1 MLLPVILLEVL
12 SMKKSVLSRLL
23 ALLVL
28 TLATWPAY
36 PQGRSATVTQ
46 PMRSVQMQYMQAGA
60 ASPDFKQLWP
70 AEAKEVDPNP
80 PVGPKPQVFV
90 GHVRD
95 ASGSLLTIT
104 MLAAREECGPNLC
117 PIRIFR
123 DGKLVKEF
131 SGCNE
136 VSEHRI
142 SADGRYLLA
151 CDAKVE
157 IPKD

>member
-1 MLLPVILLEVL
+1 
-12 SMKKSVLSRLL
+12 MKKSAVSSAL
-23 ALLVL
+23 ALLIL
-28 TLATWPAY
+28 TSSIWPAY

-46 PMRSVQMQYMQAGA
+46 PMRSVQMQYQHVGP

-70 AEAKEVDPNP
+70 AEAKEVDPRP
-80 PVGPKPQVFV
+80 PIGPKPEVFV

-95 ASGSLLTIT
+95 ASGSLLTVT
-104 MLAAREECGPNLC
+104 MLSAREECGPQLC

-136 VSEHRI
+136 VTDHRI
-142 SADGRYLLA
+142 SADGRYLLT

-157 IPKD
+157 IPQD